1 MTILVGVYFFLKGG
15 GGAVVPLEKNG
26 QVELSVM

>member
-1 MTILVGVYFFLKGG
+1 MTILVGVYFFFGG

>member
-1 MTILVGVYFFLKGG
+1 MTILVGVYFFLGG